1 MVVYGGM
8 NDFNKLLGELIV
20 YDLDKDEWVE
30 KLRVKTG
37 KIPAISHAQAASV
50 FYEQR

>member
-1 MVVYGGM
+1 M

-30 KLRVKTG
+30 KLRVKSA